1 MTDSDKLSCAIEAI
15 DQANLQDPNQ
25 EQVGHQTLPK
35 EYAYSQHMTRWLF
48 ELEPE
53 PSERMQIACRAQ
65 HIERW
70 TLPRSDYGE
79 GKKNYYQWRQA
90 CGRMHGRRAAEIMA
104 DCGYP
109 VEECERVET
118 ILTKRKLREDEDT
131 QLLEDVAC
139 MVFLERY
146 FSQFFD
152 DNPDYDR
159 EKWVH
164 IVRRTWGK
172 MTPRGHK
179 AALAL
184 AGELPEHLQ
193 QVMQE
198 ALGEQ
203 AD

>member
-1 MTDSDKLSCAIEAI
+1 MSDSERLSKAISAI
-15 DQANLQDPNQ
+15 DEANLKDPNE
-25 EQVGHQTLPK
+25 EQVGHQSLPK

-53 PSERMQIACRAQ
+53 PGELMQIACRAQ

-70 TLPRSDYGE
+70 TMPRSDFGE
-79 GKKNYYQWRQA
+79 GRKNYYQWRQA

-104 DCGYP
+104 ECGYP
-109 VEECERVET
+109 AEDCERVET
-118 ILTKRKLREDEDT
+118 VLTKRNLRHDEDT
-131 QLLEDVAC
+131 QLVEDVAC

-159 EKWVH
+159 EKWIN

-184 AGELPEHLQ
+184 AGELPDHLQ

-198 ALGEQ
+198 ALAEPAG
-203 AD
+203 

>member
-1 MTDSDKLSCAIEAI
+1 MTQQTLMNTLEAI
-15 DQANLQDPNQ
+15 DRANQADPNT
-25 EQVGHQTLPK
+25 EQVDGQQLPR
-35 EYAYSQHMTRWLF
+35 EYAYSLHMTRWLF
-48 ELEPE
+48 ALEPE

-65 HIERW
+65 HLERW
-70 TLPRSDYGE
+70 TMPRSDYGE
-79 GKKNYYQWRQA
+79 GRKNYYQWRLA

-104 DCGYP
+104 ECGYSA
-109 VEECERVET
+109 EDCERVET
-118 ILTKRKLREDEDT
+118 TLTKRKLREDEDT

-159 EKWVH
+159 DKWVH

-184 AGELPEHLQ
+184 AGDLPEHLQ

-198 ALGEQ
+198 ALAEPT
-203 AD
+203 D